1 MTYSK
6 LYIGHSEFNTN
17 QILPKGEYVTINDEI
32 FYRISNYESMSP
44 FFMSIVSDSDHWMFI
59 SSNGSLTAGRKNP
72 DYSLFPY
79 YTVDKIHDSFEKT
92 GSETILKVSIGE
104 KTFLWEP
111 FSNRY
116 QGVYSI
122 SRNLYKNI
130 QGNRIIFEEVNSDLE
145 LIFRYSWNN
154 SEKFGF
160 IRIAELENI
169 GKTILKIELLDGIQ
183 NILPYGINRMMQN
196 DKSPLVEAYK
206 KSELVESSNLGL
218 FLLSSIP
225 VDRAEPSEALKATT
239 VWSTGINS
247 EVILISSIQLDSYR
261 KGKNIATETEI
272 RARAGAYFIKS
283 SESIEPNLTKK
294 WFIVADVKQS
304 ASMVVHLNKFLIGNN
319 NISTLLLND
328 ISAGTENLIKLVS
341 KADGIQLT
349 NDKLSSNRQ
358 FSNVLFNSMRG
369 GIFSNGYLIDKN
381 DFSGFVNDANYY
393 VYAKQTEFLNSLPN
407 EIIHNELIAK
417 IESLNDIDLLR
428 IAKEY
433 LPLSFSR
440 RHGDPSR
447 PWNLFS
453 IDIKNEDGSQ
463 KLNYQ
468 GNWRDI
474 FQNWEAL
481 ALSFPGFVESMI
493 CKFANAST
501 IDGYNPYRVTK
512 DGFEWEIHDENDPWS
527 FIGYWGDHQ
536 IIYFLKFLEILENY
550 YPGKL
555 EKYLQQEIFTFAN
568 VPYKIKPYSE
578 IVKNPYDSIRYDKEL
593 EKIIEKRVQ
602 QIGNDG
608 KLIVNIENK
617 IHYVNLTEKILIAV
631 LAKLGNFIP
640 EAGIWLNTQR
650 PEWNDANNA
659 LVGNGVSMVTLY
671 YLRRYLKFLEEKFK
685 NSELNEITISSEV
698 KTLFNNILSI
708 FSKYEPLINVGFD
721 NKTRKSILNELG
733 FVVSNYRES
742 VYSSISDER
751 TKINLTEL
759 FKFFK
764 ISIAFIDQ
772 TINFNQRT
780 DRLYNAYNLIS
791 FQKND
796 ELNISNLYEMLEGQV
811 SVLSSGKLSSKVSL
825 EVILALKK
833 SAMFW
838 HDEYS
843 YMLYPDRKLPLF
855 INKNNLSSESIQKSN
870 LLSQLVKDR
879 NSQIIEKDEMGIFHF
894 NGKFTNKNLLLKS
907 LYDFKSYDNTNF
919 SDNDIEYI
927 INLYE
932 ETFNHKSFTGRSGTF
947 FGYEGLGCIY
957 WHMVSKLLLAVQEAC
972 YQSSQNSIEKEITNR
987 LVEAYYDIRKG
998 LGINKSP
1005 GKYGAFPTDPYSHT
1019 PGHGGVQQP
1028 GMTGQVKEDII
1039 TRFGELGLFV
1049 REGSIQFNNFLL
1061 RKSEFLINESI
1072 FLYYDLNGLKQNIEI
1087 SEGSL
1092 AFTFCNIP
1100 IIYNSGSEAYLKIL
1114 DNSSS
1119 TLVKHLTIDK
1129 LTSNSIFERKG
1140 TVQKIEVC
1148 FGV

>member
-1 MTYSK
+1 MAHSK
-6 LYIGHSEFNTN
+6 LYIGNSEFKIN
-17 QILPKGEYVTINDEI
+17 QIIPNGEYVTLNEEV
-32 FYRISNYESMSP
+32 FYRIGNYESMKP

-72 DYSLFPY
+72 ENALFPY
-79 YTVDKIHDSFEKT
+79 YTVDKIHDSYEKT
-92 GSETILKVSIGE
+92 GSKTILKVNKE
-104 KTFLWEP
+104 DKTFLWEP
-111 FSNRY
+111 FSNKY
-116 QGVYSI
+116 QGIYSI

-130 QGNRIIFEEVNSDLE
+130 QGNHIIFEEVNSDLE

-154 SEKFGF
+154 SGKFGF
-160 IRIAELENI
+160 IRIAEIKNL
-169 GKTILKIELLDGIQ
+169 GKTVLRIELLDGIQ
-183 NILPYGINRMMQN
+183 NILPFGVNRMMQN

-206 KSELVESSNLGL
+206 KSELVESSKLGL

-239 VWSTGINS
+239 VWMTGI
-247 EVILISSIQLDSYR
+247 EPEIILISSIQLDSFR
-261 KGKNIATETEI
+261 NGKNIETETEI
-272 RARAGAYFIKS
+272 RARSGAYFIKS

-294 WFIVADVKQS
+294 WFIVADVNQS
-304 ASMVVHLNKFLIGNN
+304 ASMVANLNKFLIENI

-328 ISAGTENLIKLVS
+328 ISAGTESIKKLVS

-381 DFSGFVNDANYY
+381 DFSGFVKDANYN
-393 VYAKQTEFLNSLPN
+393 VFKKHTEFLNSLPN
-407 EIIHNELIAK
+407 EIIHTELIAK

-512 DGFEWEIHDENDPWS
+512 DGFEWEIHNESDPWS

-550 YPGKL
+550 YPGKF
-555 EKYLQQEIFTFAN
+555 EKFLQQEIFTFAN

-578 IVKNPYDSIRYDKEL
+578 IVKNPYDTIRYDKEL
-593 EKIIEKRVQ
+593 EKIIEKRVHK
-602 QIGNDG
+602 IGNDG
-608 KLIVNIENK
+608 KLIVNVENK

-708 FSKYEPLINVGFD
+708 FSKYEPLINIGFD

-733 FVVSNYRES
+733 FVVSNYRET
-742 VYSSISDER
+742 VYSLISTER

-759 FKFFK
+759 LKFFK

-772 TINFNQRT
+772 TINLNQRS
-780 DRLYNAYNLIS
+780 DKLYHAYNLIS
-791 FQKND
+791 FQSNG
-796 ELNISNLYEMLEGQV
+796 ELSISNLYEMLEGQV
-811 SVLSSGKLSSKVSL
+811 SVLSSGKLSSKESL
-825 EVILALKK
+825 EVILALRK

-838 HDEYS
+838 PEEYS
-843 YMLYPDRKLPLF
+843 YLLYPDRKLPIF
-855 INKNNLSSESIQKSN
+855 ITKNNLSSESIQKSS

-879 NSQIIEKDEMGIFHF
+879 NTQIIEIDETGIFHF
-894 NGKFTNKNLLLKS
+894 KGKFTNKNLLLNSLNDLKS
-907 LYDFKSYDNTNF
+907 DGYKNF
-919 SDNDIEYI
+919 SDNDVQYI

-957 WHMVSKLLLAVQEAC
+957 WHMVSKLLLAVQEIC
-972 YQSSQNSIEKEITNR
+972 YQSSQNSNEIEITKK

-1019 PGHGGVQQP
+1019 PGHGGAQQP

-1049 REGSIQFNNFLL
+1049 REGSILFNNLLL
-1061 RKSEFLINESI
+1061 RKSEFLTNDSI
-1072 FLYYDLNGLKQNIEI
+1072 FSFYDLNGLKQNIELTK
-1087 SEGSL
+1087 GSL
-1092 AFTFCNIP
+1092 AYTFCNIP
-1100 IIYNSGSEAYLKIL
+1100 IIYNSDSEVYIKIMY
-1114 DNSSS
+1114 NTTS
-1119 TLVKHLTIDK
+1119 TLVKHLVIDK
-1129 LTSNSIFERKG
+1129 LTCNSIFERKG
-1140 TVQKIEVC
+1140 TINKIEVC
-1148 FGV
+1148 FGG